1 MPLLKFKVRQMKGSH
16 ATSLNKGMLYAQ
28 VDRATT
34 ISSDDLNDLIAQDS
48 QVERSEVA
56 VITDAI
62 CKQIKELV
70 CNGHSIQVGTLGT
83 FSVGFN
89 AKVQPTEAEVSARDI
104 RKINV
109 RLYESKDIKNEL
121 KATRFSDGT
130 VVSEA

>member
-1 MPLLKFKVRQMKGSH
+1 MPLLRFKARKMKGSH
-16 ATSLNKGMLYAQ
+16 STSINKGMVFAQ
-28 VDRATT
+28 VERASK
-34 ISSDDLNDLIAQDS
+34 ISTDDLNDLIAQDS

-89 AKVQPTEAEVSARDI
+89 AKVQPSVDLVSAKDV
-104 RKINV
+104 RKVNV
-109 RLYESKDIKNEL
+109 RLYESKYIKNEL

-130 VVSEA
+130 VISES